1 MSSNFQ
7 QFLGIFG
14 EGHEE
19 EIFNLM
25 NSICER
31 RNNQKGK
38 GTHVLTK
45 FDRELKKLQWNVK
58 EKRSRGEST
67 KRGKG
72 IYVGW

>member
-1 MSSNFQ
+1 M
-7 QFLGIFG
+7 

-31 RNNQKGK
+31 RNDQNGN
-38 GTHVLTK
+38 GAHVPTK

-58 EKRSRGEST
+58 EKRRGDSS